1 MSGRVLNTVNLST
14 LKAEVGKIVSLKP
27 TWSTWLVQ
35 LSKGFIVRP
44 CLTKNKQKRRWRR
57 RMKKK
62 SKKRWAEHQHY
73 LLSASWWHMRGE
85 EPPPAP
91 GTKPSPSRRTTPSN
105 CELTETLSFLVAF
118 VWYFVLATR
127 RIMDTVSEAISW
139 VLMRTKNRSQ
149 DL

>member
-14 LKAEVGKIVSLKP
+14 LKAEVGKTVNLKP

-62 SKKRWAEHQHY
+62 IKEK
-73 LLSASWWHMRGE
+73 
-85 EPPPAP
+85 
-91 GTKPSPSRRTTPSN
+91 
-105 CELTETLSFLVAF
+105 
-118 VWYFVLATR
+118 
-127 RIMDTVSEAISW
+127 VS
-139 VLMRTKNRSQ
+139 
-149 DL
+149 